1 MSCPT
6 VTVQHMKDDLASL
19 AIEVT
24 DFAAGKELIMV
35 PAVPERDY
43 GPEVTLGPEDLD
55 LAGFLELAFRIGDG
69 VLYLRAIPFDPDAA
83 DWPPDDDTRARLA
96 KHQGCTGEIC
106 IAFASRGHGLLH
118 FWEQRTDWHQEW
130 LDTTESPSHPI
141 PSHPDDAERLSPQE
155 QDRLAAE
162 LAEAILA
169 DPSFRGA
176 PRGDRQRR
184 ARLAIPQGTD
194 GMASWDAVR
203 RACDQ
208 AQQLADD
215 AYTQVSN
222 QLDDLAVELLADP
235 GYRQSSSAAARK
247 RATELFLIPRGGG
260 FSPPPLI
267 RDELYARAQRLAKSH
282 GSGLF

>member
-1 MSCPT
+1 
-6 VTVQHMKDDLASL
+6 MKDDLASL
-19 AIEVT
+19 ATEVT
-24 DFAAGKELIMV
+24 DFAAGKDLIIV
-35 PAVPERDY
+35 PAVPEHGY

-55 LAGFLELAFRIGDG
+55 LARFLDLAFKIGDG
-69 VLYLRAIPFDPDAA
+69 VIYLRATPFAPGTG

-96 KHQGCTGEIC
+96 KHQGRTGEVC
-106 IAFASRGHGLLH
+106 IAFASKGHGLLH
-118 FWEQRTDWHQEW
+118 FWEQRTAWHQEW
-130 LDTTESPSHPI
+130 LDIAHGTTDLIS
-141 PSHPDDAERLSPQE
+141 SHPDDAQRLSPEE

-169 DPSFRGA
+169 DSSFRGA
-176 PRGDRQRR
+176 SRGDRQRR
-184 ARLAIPQGTD
+184 ARLAIPHGTD

-215 AYTQVSN
+215 AYAQVSD

-235 GYRQSSSAAARK
+235 AYRQSSSAAARK
-247 RATELFLIPRGGG
+247 RAAELFLIPRASG

-282 GSGLF
+282 ASGLF